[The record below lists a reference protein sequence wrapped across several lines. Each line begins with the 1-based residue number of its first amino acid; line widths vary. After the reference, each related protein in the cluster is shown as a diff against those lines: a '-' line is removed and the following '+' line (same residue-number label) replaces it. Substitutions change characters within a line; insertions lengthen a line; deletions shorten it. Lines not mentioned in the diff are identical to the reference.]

1 MCVIDVSN
9 LYIDGHIFI
18 FIIINSN
25 FLGKVEPKL
34 KHTNTSQ
41 LYNVKKNKMCMR
53 CKNLI
58 A

>member
-18 FIIINSN
+18 FIIINSII
-25 FLGKVEPKL
+25 LGKVEPKL

-41 LYNVKKNKMCMR
+41 LYNVKKTKSV
-53 CKNLI
+53 
-58 A
+58 